1 LAHHNPAEVLGLRSR
16 LEPIKWQFWHGNT
29 DEALGLPRF
38 AKAAG
43 VVTYIKRNAAVIPNY
58 GERRHYVA
66 PIFKT
71 ARPFWSNGTLTE
83 Q

>member
-1 LAHHNPAEVLGLRSR
+1 VPRNWLRMS
-16 LEPIKWQFWHGNT
+16 PPWAAT
-29 DEALGLPRF
+29 YLGLPRF
-38 AKAAG
+38 AKAAR

-71 ARPFWSNGTLTE
+71 ARPFWLNGTLTG

>member
-1 LAHHNPAEVLGLRSR
+1 MQGQYCVHAFPRAWAFC
-16 LEPIKWQFWHGNT
+16 PILNS
-29 DEALGLPRF
+29 DYLGLPRF
-38 AKAAG
+38 AKAAR

-71 ARPFWSNGTLTE
+71 ARPFWSNGTLTG

>member
-1 LAHHNPAEVLGLRSR
+1 
-16 LEPIKWQFWHGNT
+16 
-29 DEALGLPRF
+29 
-38 AKAAG
+38 
-43 VVTYIKRNAAVIPNY
+43 VIPNY

-71 ARPFWSNGTLTE
+71 ARPFCSNGTLTG